1 MTGMTALVTGGGT
14 GLGRQFAVTLA
25 RAGAKVIIAA
35 RRQAPLESTA
45 EDIRSTGG
53 TAYCVP
59 LDVTDAA
66 SVEAAFDAVS
76 SIARIDVLVN
86 NAGVAAAE
94 SILDM
99 SEATSDQILDI
110 NLKGA
115 WLVARAAAKTM
126 IANGTAGSIINV
138 TSVLGSIVQKGT
150 ANYPAAKA
158 ALIQLT
164 RGMALEWARYGI
176 RVNAIAPGYFLTDL
190 SGGYL
195 ESEQG
200 KAMIKR
206 MPLRRVGRPEEFDGP
221 LLLLASDAS
230 SYMTGSVIAVD
241 GGLSIP
247 FA

>member
-1 MTGMTALVTGGGT
+1 MTGKTALVTGGGT
-14 GLGRQFAVTLA
+14 GLGKQFAVTLA

-45 EDIRSTGG
+45 DDIRSTGG
-53 TAYCVP
+53 TAHCVP

-99 SEATSDQILDI
+99 SEVTWDQILDI

-206 MPLRRVGRPEEFDGP
+206 MPLRRLGRPEEFDGP

-230 SYMTGSVIAVD
+230 TYMTGSVIAVD